1 MSISQDFSAVH
12 DGHMRLAILRLLDEQ
27 PGYCANDSVLHDAV
41 NAVGLTATRA
51 QIRGHIEWLQEQRLV
66 TYQAAGSGL
75 LVVTLSERGSDVAK
89 GRSVVAGVQ
98 RPSPSR

>member
-1 MSISQDFSAVH
+1 MSISHDFSAVH
-12 DGHMRLAILRLLDEQ
+12 DGHVRLAILRLLDEQ

-41 NAVGLTATRA
+41 NAVGLTATRS
-51 QIRGHIEWLQEQRLV
+51 QIRGHVEWLQEQRLV

-75 LVVTLSERGSDVAK
+75 LVVTLSERGSDVAR
-89 GRSVVAGVQ
+89 GRSVIQGVQ

>member
-1 MSISQDFSAVH
+1 MSISQEFSAVH
-12 DGHMRLAILRLLDEQ
+12 DGHVRLAILRLLDEQ

-41 NAVGLTATRA
+41 NAVGLAVTRA
-51 QIRGHIEWLQEQRLV
+51 QTRGHVEWLQEQRLV

-89 GRSVVAGVQ
+89 GRSVIAGVQ

>member
-12 DGHMRLAILRLLDEQ
+12 DGHVRLAILRLLDEQ

-41 NAVGLTATRA
+41 NAVGLNATRS

-66 TYQAAGSGL
+66 KYQAAGSGL
-75 LVVTLSERGSDVAK
+75 LVVTLSERGSDVAN
-89 GRSVVAGVQ
+89 GRSVIAGVQ

>member
-1 MSISQDFSAVH
+1 MH
-12 DGHMRLAILRLLDEQ
+12 DGHVRLAILRLLDEQ

-41 NAVGLTATRA
+41 NAVGLNATRS

-66 TYQAAGSGL
+66 KYQAAGSGL
-75 LVVTLSERGSDVAK
+75 LVVTLSERGSDVAN
-89 GRSVVAGVQ
+89 GRSVIAGVQ